1 MKDCEA
7 IESSLGAWL
16 DGELDHSEAERVRIH
31 VQECPSCLG
40 EKERLERLQ
49 ASLKGVLEGG
59 ASELA
64 FEPFWD
70 GVRQRIL
77 ERKPWH
83 ARLWDWARP
92 AFYPKR
98 LAWAI
103 PLVIVFFLGIFSL
116 EQFFPGWRW
125 GSNRGNV
132 AAVDSIDG
140 HGFNVAVFR
149 ESKTKTTVIWLFEN
163 LEDEDESS
171 GESAS
176 TDSSF

>member
-1 MKDCEA
+1 MMDCEA
-7 IESSLGAWL
+7 IKSSLGTWL

-31 VQECPSCLG
+31 VQKCPSCIG

-49 ASLKGVLEGG
+49 ASLKGVLEGE
-59 ASELA
+59 ASGLA

-83 ARLWDWARP
+83 ARLRDWARP
-92 AFYPKR
+92 VLYPQR

-103 PLVIVFFLGIFSL
+103 PLVIVFLLGIFSL
-116 EQFFPGWRW
+116 EQFFPGWPW

-163 LEDEDESS
+163 QEDEDESS
-171 GESAS
+171 GESTS
-176 TDSSF
+176 TGSSF